1 MAADAPQLMLVED
14 DPTLADITAFR
25 LELLGYGV
33 RQVHSAA
40 EAQTLLQEETPDLI
54 ILDLALGDMDGFELT
69 NQIRNDPQTTEIPI
83 LAFSSSADLE
93 DVKRAH
99 AAGVSDFLVTPYDPL
114 VLQHKLEQL
123 LELGEKVF

>member
-1 MAADAPQLMLVED
+1 MDADAPQLMLVED
-14 DPTLADITAFR
+14 DETLAEITAFR

-33 RQVHSAA
+33 RQVRTADETRA
-40 EAQTLLQEETPDLI
+40 LLKEQTPDLI
-54 ILDLALGDMDGFELT
+54 ILDLALSGTDGFELT
-69 NQIRNDPQTTEIPI
+69 NEIRNDPKTTEIPV

-93 DVKRAH
+93 DVQRAY

-123 LELGEKVF
+123 LNLKEKVF

>member
-1 MAADAPQLMLVED
+1 MTTDAVQLMLVED
-14 DPTLADITAFR
+14 DETLAEITAFR

-33 RQVHSAA
+33 RQVRTADETRA
-40 EAQTLLQEETPDLI
+40 LLKEQTPDLI
-54 ILDLALGDMDGFELT
+54 ILDLALSGTDGFELT
-69 NQIRNDPQTTEIPI
+69 NEIRNDPKTTEIPV

-93 DVKRAH
+93 DVQRAY

-123 LELGEKVF
+123 LNLKEKVF

>member
-69 NQIRNDPQTTEIPI
+69 NQIRNNPQTTEIPV

>member
-1 MAADAPQLMLVED
+1 MLVED
-14 DPTLADITAFR
+14 DETLAEITAFR

-33 RQVHSAA
+33 RQVRTADETRA
-40 EAQTLLQEETPDLI
+40 LLKEQTPDLI
-54 ILDLALGDMDGFELT
+54 ILDLALSGTDGFELT
-69 NQIRNDPQTTEIPI
+69 NEIRNDPKTTEIPV

-93 DVKRAH
+93 DVQRAY

-123 LELGEKVF
+123 LNLKEKVF